1 MDLVASRSCANS
13 DHHDNAPRFAQ
24 SARPREGPGV
34 HQALTGRPGRESLPP
49 PSASARRHLAAAY
62 GSRPGS
68 APRIPRLPVSP
79 AKWRSLAR
87 YGHSRLPTFG
97 HHPRTHSRTGK
108 YAPPPLASLF
118 CHARH
123 GVLAALRSSIPS
135 FGLPPREEQPG
146 SSLGGLVG
154 GEACL
159 LGSARGVRLDNRA
172 RKPGRG
178 THGRMIP

>member
-1 MDLVASRSCANS
+1 MHNAGNRFSGDNREQANWKKM
-13 DHHDNAPRFAQ
+13 P
-24 SARPREGPGV
+24 
-34 HQALTGRPGRESLPP
+34 
-49 PSASARRHLAAAY
+49 
-62 GSRPGS
+62 
-68 APRIPRLPVSP
+68 
-79 AKWRSLAR
+79 
-87 YGHSRLPTFG
+87 
-97 HHPRTHSRTGK
+97 
-108 YAPPPLASLF
+108 PPPLAFPF

-135 FGLPPREEQPG
+135 FGLPPREEQLG

-178 THGRMIP
+178 SHGRMIP